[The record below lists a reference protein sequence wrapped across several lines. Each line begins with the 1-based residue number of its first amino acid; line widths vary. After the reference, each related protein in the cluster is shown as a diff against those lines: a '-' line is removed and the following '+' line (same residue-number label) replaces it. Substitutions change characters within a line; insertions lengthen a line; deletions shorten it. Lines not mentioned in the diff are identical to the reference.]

1 MAGLA
6 VVAVVTH
13 SWWSV
18 VAFLPVAF
26 VLRRAGRPKRPPWS
40 WGRRARVLGI
50 VAVVYA
56 AVTGAAFAALQLH
69 PLTASPNMSCSGP
82 AGPGIL
88 APIDP
93 RPGTGPL
100 LYPSHGLGRAAACVD
115 VRNNAWW
122 RTASVLGVASSAL
135 PAGTPWR
142 VSLAVVRYDGSRM
155 RLAPAPATPIRAGR
169 EQQLVFALH
178 LAACGPGAA
187 GRTEVLRAIPLEV
200 RVAGAIGTESVA
212 LTRPV
217 ATRCPG

>member
-1 MAGLA
+1 
-6 VVAVVTH
+6 
-13 SWWSV
+13 
-18 VAFLPVAF
+18 
-26 VLRRAGRPKRPPWS
+26 
-40 WGRRARVLGI
+40 
-50 VAVVYA
+50 
-56 AVTGAAFAALQLH
+56 
-69 PLTASPNMSCSGP
+69 
-82 AGPGIL
+82 
-88 APIDP
+88 
-93 RPGTGPL
+93 
-100 LYPSHGLGRAAACVD
+100 VD
-115 VRNNAWW
+115 VRNNAWS

-155 RLAPAPATPIRAGR
+155 VLASAPATPIRAGSQR
-169 EQQLVFALH
+169 QLVFALG